1 MLLTTWV
8 SEHTDRDIQK
18 LQVYSSSKVTE
29 DRLQQQ
35 YGPGASDEDPGPAQ
49 TQTQTQTPPDS
60 TEILPIIHV
69 RKYVTALVRS
79 WPALSGGSWC

>member
-8 SEHTDRDIQK
+8 SEHTDREIQK

-49 TQTQTQTPPDS
+49 TQTPPDS
-60 TEILPIIHV
+60 TENLPIIHV
-69 RKYVTALVRS
+69 RKYVTALARS
-79 WPALSGGSWC
+79 CPALSGGSWC